1 MHIDSY
7 QFGRIVIDGT
17 TYTNDCIIADGK
29 VLPDWWRKQGH
40 LLSAEDIKPIIESKP
55 SILLVGC
62 GAYGMMKI
70 AEDVHHLIKEN
81 NIELLDFN
89 TEKAVSKFNELIGK
103 DKNVAAALHLT
114 C

>member
-17 TYTNDCIIADGK
+17 TYTSDCIITSGK
-29 VLPDWWRKQGH
+29 ILPDWWRKEGH
-40 LLSAEDIKPIIESKP
+40 LLAVEDIKSVIESKP
-55 SILLVGC
+55 SILIVGC

-70 AEDVHHLIKEN
+70 ADNTHN
-81 NIELLDFN
+81 FELLVFN
-89 TEKAVSKFNELIGK
+89 TDKAVTKFNELIDK
-103 DKNVAAALHLT
+103 DKRIAAALHLT